1 MKRRDFLVTATGA
14 SVAGAVTGSVALG
27 ATDPPVPEE
36 AGQWYKCEIC
46 ATIVEVI
53 EPDIP
58 SLVHCGKPMLLLE
71 ELTEDLG
78 REKHVPVIEKTAGGY
93 KVKCGDI
100 PHPMT
105 EEHLV
110 TVIELSAPGI
120 GMTYR
125 KTLKPGEAP
134 EAVFITDAA
143 EVTARAYCNLHGL
156 WKSS

>member
-14 SVAGAVTGSVALG
+14 SVAGIVTGSVAQG

-36 AGQWYKCEIC
+36 RGQWYKCEIC
-46 ATIVEVI
+46 ETIVEVI
-53 EPDIP
+53 EPDMP

-78 REKHVPVIEKTAGGY
+78 REKHVPVVEKIDGGY

-105 EEHLV
+105 DEHLI
-110 TVIELSAPGI
+110 TVIELTGPGVVFKK
-120 GMTYR
+120 Y
-125 KTLKPGEAP
+125 LEPGEAP
-134 EAVFITDAA
+134 EAVFLTDAE